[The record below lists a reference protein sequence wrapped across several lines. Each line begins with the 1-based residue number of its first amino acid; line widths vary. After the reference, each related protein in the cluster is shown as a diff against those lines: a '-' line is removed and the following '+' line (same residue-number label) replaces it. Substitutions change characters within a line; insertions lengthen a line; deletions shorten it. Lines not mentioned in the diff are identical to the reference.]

1 MLKTPGLLLLLALGG
16 TSPNPQTVVDPAQ
29 EIVFPQVA
37 NGVTSTL
44 GLFTNMALTNPSD
57 TPIRVDLSFWTPDG
71 LPMMLTLLD
80 TITRQVLTPVQ
91 SATNL
96 FSFTIRAFETRYIET
111 DGLGRISVGWANAAV
126 QSGAVVGGV
135 AAYHFYDPAT
145 GATSSI
151 VSVGASAASGA
162 FFTPVVRDVS
172 SGVKVNTAVAIANSS
187 ARTVYFRVIL
197 IGNLDSGSPSYDVV
211 LSLGPA
217 EQRARFVNEVFSN
230 IGPTFFGTAYF
241 FQSDSEGNV
250 VVGSD
255 LHAVALLE
263 SRGILTIYSS
273 LPVTNVFPD

>member
-1 MLKTPGLLLLLALGG
+1 MPWATGLLLLLSLGG
-16 TSPNPQTVVDPAQ
+16 TSPKPQTVVDPAQ
-29 EIVFPQVA
+29 EFVFPQVA
-37 NGVTSTL
+37 NGVTGTL

-57 TPIRVDLSFWTPDG
+57 APVRVDLSFWTPEG
-71 LPMMLTLLD
+71 GPMTLILFD
-80 TITRQVLTPVQ
+80 TITRQALTPVQ
-91 SATNL
+91 SATNV

-111 DGLGRISVGWANAAV
+111 DGLGPLSVGWANAAA
-126 QSGAVVGGV
+126 QSGTVIGGV
-135 AAYHFYDPAT
+135 AAYHFYETASRADL
-145 GATSSI
+145 SI

-172 SGVKVNTAVAIANSS
+172 SGVNTAVAIANSS

-197 IGNLDSGSPSYDVV
+197 AGNLDSGSPSYNVV

-217 EQRARFVNEVFSN
+217 EQQARFVNEVFPDV
-230 IGPTFFGTAYF
+230 GPTYFGTAYF

-263 SRGILTIYSS
+263 SRGVVTIYSS
-273 LPVTNVFPD
+273 LPVTNVFSK